1 MLRDLPLLLLST
13 VLFGPAHSQAVAQY
27 MNVPGVPCNVPSTTA
42 EEASCFHRASEAADR
57 ELNRVYTRL
66 RSILSPE
73 EQNDLLE
80 AQRAWLKYR
89 DLTCTAEYN
98 LYRGGT
104 GGPVTRLAC
113 LAAVTQQR
121 VAELKTTYVWRLQK

>member
-1 MLRDLPLLLLST
+1 MMLRDLPLLLLST

-98 LYRGGT
+98 LYRRAGHSAGVPSSGYAT
-104 GGPVTRLAC
+104 EGS
-113 LAAVTQQR
+113 
-121 VAELKTTYVWRLQK
+121 